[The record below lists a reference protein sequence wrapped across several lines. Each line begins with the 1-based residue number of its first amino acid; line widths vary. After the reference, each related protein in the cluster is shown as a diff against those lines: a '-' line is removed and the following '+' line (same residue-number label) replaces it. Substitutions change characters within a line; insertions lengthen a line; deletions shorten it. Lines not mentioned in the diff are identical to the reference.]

1 MTHELN
7 PYEQKLF
14 DTVISLRQEVQ
25 NLREAYSIV
34 NHRIGEIS
42 MQADKDVKASFK
54 EAIDIEELA
63 RLALVS
69 AKIAHEGALILLNI
83 EEIEKTANSQK
94 ASQDT
99 HSAAVQSTLANQLR
113 QMGGGLNDLTRNN
126 YRVIGYI
133 ASRFIARRSTMAIC

>member
-1 MTHELN
+1 MTYELN

-14 DTVISLRQEVQ
+14 DKVISLRQEVQ
-25 NLREAYSIV
+25 NLKEAYSIV

-42 MQADKDVKASFK
+42 IQVDKDVKASLK

-113 QMGGGLNDLTRNN
+113 RTGGAKGPNPK
-126 YRVIGYI
+126 
-133 ASRFIARRSTMAIC
+133 

>member
-1 MTHELN
+1 MTYELN

-25 NLREAYSIV
+25 NLKEAYSIV

-42 MQADKDVKASFK
+42 IQVDKDVKASLK

-69 AKIAHEGALILLNI
+69 AKIAHEGALLLLNI
-83 EEIEKTANSQK
+83 EEIEKTKNSQK
-94 ASQDT
+94 ATQDA
-99 HSAAVQSTLANQLR
+99 HSAAIPSTLANQLR
-113 QMGGGLNDLTRNN
+113 QRGGAKRPN
-126 YRVIGYI
+126 
-133 ASRFIARRSTMAIC
+133 SK